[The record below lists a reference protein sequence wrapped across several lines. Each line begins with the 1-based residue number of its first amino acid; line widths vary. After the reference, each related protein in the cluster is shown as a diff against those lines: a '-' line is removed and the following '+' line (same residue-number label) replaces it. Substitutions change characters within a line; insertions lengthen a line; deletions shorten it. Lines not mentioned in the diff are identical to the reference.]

1 MEPFHTFRS
10 GELNRNVGERNRIK
24 TKMQYPEPKKK
35 EKKNSFCTLSLQ
47 SNFHLEINLSN
58 FQVFSEKY
66 FVLTLLLPDFY
77 QFTLAALVEVGIG
90 SQENWKHQTIEL
102 H

>member
-10 GELNRNVGERNRIK
+10 GKLNRNVGQRNP
-24 TKMQYPEPKKK
+24 TKNENVVSCWYLKQKLF
-35 EKKNSFCTLSLQ
+35 SFSTLSLQ
-47 SNFHLEINLSN
+47 SNFHSEINLSS
-58 FQVFSEKY
+58 FKVFSEKY
-66 FVLTLLLPDFY
+66 FVLTLLILDFY
-77 QFTLAALVEVGIG
+77 QFTLAALVEVG

>member
-10 GELNRNVGERNRIK
+10 GKLNRNVGERNS
-24 TKMQYPEPKKK
+24 TKNEYVVYSVPENRKQIF
-35 EKKNSFCTLSLQ
+35 SFCTLSLQ
-47 SNFHLEINLSN
+47 SNFHLQINLSN

-66 FVLTLLLPDFY
+66 FVLTLLIPDFY
-77 QFTLAALVEVGIG
+77 QFTLAALVEVG